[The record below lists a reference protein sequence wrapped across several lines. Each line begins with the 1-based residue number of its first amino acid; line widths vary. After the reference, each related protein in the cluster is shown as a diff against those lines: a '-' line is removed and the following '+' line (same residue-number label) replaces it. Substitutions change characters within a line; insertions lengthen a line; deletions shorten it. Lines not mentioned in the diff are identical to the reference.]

1 MNSDRKKINKI
12 YSQIDKIALKGKDN
26 YLEYCQYIDDS
37 IEKSDYDNLLQCLY
51 YSYYINIEKL
61 ITVDDVKNKTWNQI
75 RILTNLTLTKKI
87 KKLYDSKNVYQTSFD
102 IWSQDPK
109 YFIISISNPLS
120 VTYSSASA
128 STGIDVTRNN
138 STLNIDILN
147 PKIYEI
153 VISKAIWSGTPSIP
167 SNIEKYQEIRG
178 ITQSSSYE
186 LEIPTSF
193 DTQWLI
199 NTKERAPFRELN
211 YKFNL
216 STNKYLGQIIEIDD
230 YNDETKY
237 LIKNRQF
244 ARITKTRRNYL
255 EVSKVISYQPLIFDE
270 PLILEDYD
278 YSISDDEN
286 MYRKYVTAV
295 NLLTS

>member
-12 YSQIDKIALKGKDN
+12 YSQIDKIALKGKDS

-51 YSYYINIEKL
+51 YSYYIDIEKL

-75 RILTNLTLTKKI
+75 RILTNLTLSKKI
-87 KKLYDSKNVYQTSFD
+87 KKLYDSKYVYQTSFD

-120 VTYSSASA
+120 VNYSSASA
-128 STGIDVTRNN
+128 STGINVTRSN

-153 VISKAIWSGTPSIP
+153 VISKTTWIGTPSIP

-178 ITQSSSYE
+178 ITQSSYE

-255 EVSKVISYQPLIFDE
+255 EVNKIGATQSV
-270 PLILEDYD
+270 ILEDYD

>member
-1 MNSDRKKINKI
+1 MNSNRKKIDKI

-51 YSYYINIEKL
+51 YNYYIDIEKL

-75 RILTNLTLTKKI
+75 RILTNLTLAKKI
-87 KKLYDSKNVYQTSFD
+87 KKLYDNKNVYQTSFD
-102 IWSQDPK
+102 MWSQDPK
-109 YFIISISNPLS
+109 YFIIGLSNPLS

-128 STGIDVTRNN
+128 SAGIDVNRSN
-138 STLNIDILN
+138 STLSIDILN

-153 VISKAIWSGTPSIP
+153 EISKAIWSGTPSIP
-167 SNIEKYQEIRG
+167 SNIEKYQKIIG
-178 ITQSSSYE
+178 ITQSSYE

-199 NTKERAPFRELN
+199 NTKERSPFRELN

-255 EVSKVISYQPLIFDE
+255 EVNKIGATQSV
-270 PLILEDYD
+270 ILEDYD

>member
-51 YSYYINIEKL
+51 YNYYIDIEKL

-75 RILTNLTLTKKI
+75 RILTNLTLAKKI

-102 IWSQDPK
+102 MWSQDPK

-120 VTYSSASA
+120 ITYSSASA
-128 STGIDVTRNN
+128 SAGIDVTRSN
-138 STLNIDILN
+138 STLSIDILN

-153 VISKAIWSGTPSIP
+153 VISKTTWTGTPSMP
-167 SNIEKYQEIRG
+167 SNIEKYQEIIG
-178 ITQSSSYE
+178 ITQSSYE

-216 STNKYLGQIIEIDD
+216 STNKYLGQIIEIDN

-255 EVSKVISYQPLIFDE
+255 EVSKVISYQPLILDE
-270 PLILEDYD
+270 PLKLEDYD

>member
-51 YSYYINIEKL
+51 YNYYIDIEKL
-61 ITVDDVKNKTWNQI
+61 ITVDDVKKKTWNQI
-75 RILTNLTLTKKI
+75 RILTNLTLPKKI

-109 YFIISISNPLS
+109 YFIIELSNPLS

-153 VISKAIWSGTPSIP
+153 VISKATWSGTPSIP

-178 ITQSSSYE
+178 ITQSSYE

-211 YKFNL
+211 YQFNL

-237 LIKNRQF
+237 YIKNRQF
-244 ARITKTRRNYL
+244 SRITKTRRNYL
-255 EVSKVISYQPLIFDE
+255 EVNKIGATQSV
-270 PLILEDYD
+270 ILEDYD

>member
-1 MNSDRKKINKI
+1 MNPIEKKINKI
-12 YSQIDKIALKGKDN
+12 YSQIDKIATKGKDN

-37 IEKSDYDNLLQCLY
+37 IAKSDYDNILQCLY
-51 YSYYINIEKL
+51 YNYNIDIEKL
-61 ITVDDVKNKTWNQI
+61 LTVDDVKKKTWNQI
-75 RILTNLTLTKKI
+75 RILTNLTLAKKI
-87 KKLYDSKNVYQTSFD
+87 KKLYDSKKVYQTSFD
-102 IWSQDPK
+102 MWSQDPQ
-109 YFIISISNPLS
+109 YFIISLSSPLS
-120 VTYSSASA
+120 VTYSSTSA
-128 STGIDVTRNN
+128 STGIDITRSN
-138 STLNIDILN
+138 SIININILN

-153 VISKAIWSGTPSIP
+153 EISKAIWSGTPSIP
-167 SNIEKYQEIRG
+167 SNIEKYQKIIG
-178 ITQSSSYE
+178 ITQSSYE

-199 NTKERAPFRELN
+199 NTKERSPFRELN

-255 EVSKVISYQPLIFDE
+255 EVNKIGATQSV
-270 PLILEDYD
+270 ILEDYD

>member
-1 MNSDRKKINKI
+1 MNPDRKKINKI

-37 IEKSDYDNLLQCLY
+37 IEKFDYDNLLQCLY
-51 YSYYINIEKL
+51 YNYYIDIEKL

-75 RILTNLTLTKKI
+75 RILTNLTLAKKI
-87 KKLYDSKNVYQTSFD
+87 KKLYDSKKVYQTSFD
-102 IWSQDPK
+102 MWSQDPK
-109 YFIISISNPLS
+109 YFVINLSSPLS

-128 STGIDVTRNN
+128 STGINITRSNAI
-138 STLNIDILN
+138 LNINILN

-153 VISKAIWSGTPSIP
+153 EISKAIWSGTPSIP
-167 SNIEKYQEIRG
+167 SNIEMYQQIKG
-178 ITQSSSYE
+178 ITQSLYE

-199 NTKERAPFRELN
+199 NTKERSPFRELN

-255 EVSKVISYQPLIFDE
+255 EVNKIGATQSV
-270 PLILEDYD
+270 ILEDYD

>member
-1 MNSDRKKINKI
+1 MNSNRKKIDKI

-51 YSYYINIEKL
+51 YNYYIDIEKL

-75 RILTNLTLTKKI
+75 RILTNLTLAKKI
-87 KKLYDSKNVYQTSFD
+87 KKLYDNKNVYQTSFD
-102 IWSQDPK
+102 MWSQDPK
-109 YFIISISNPLS
+109 YFIIGLSNPLS

-128 STGIDVTRNN
+128 SAGIDVTRSN
-138 STLNIDILN
+138 STLSIDILN

-153 VISKAIWSGTPSIP
+153 EISKAIWSGTPSIP
-167 SNIEKYQEIRG
+167 SNIEKYQKIIG
-178 ITQSSSYE
+178 ITQSSYE

-199 NTKERAPFRELN
+199 NTKERSPFRELN

-255 EVSKVISYQPLIFDE
+255 EVNKIGATQSV
-270 PLILEDYD
+270 ILEDYD
-278 YSISDDEN
+278 YSLSDDEN

>member
-1 MNSDRKKINKI
+1 MNPDRKKINKI

-37 IEKSDYDNLLQCLY
+37 IEKFDYDNLLQCLY
-51 YSYYINIEKL
+51 YNYYIDIEKL

-75 RILTNLTLTKKI
+75 RILTNLTLAKKI
-87 KKLYDSKNVYQTSFD
+87 KKLYDSKKVYQTSFD
-102 IWSQDPK
+102 MWSQDPK
-109 YFIISISNPLS
+109 YFVINLSSPLS

-128 STGIDVTRNN
+128 SAGINITRSNAI
-138 STLNIDILN
+138 LNINILN

-153 VISKAIWSGTPSIP
+153 EISKAIWSGTPSIP
-167 SNIEKYQEIRG
+167 SNIEKYQEIIG
-178 ITQSSSYE
+178 ITQSSYE

-199 NTKERAPFRELN
+199 NTKERSPFRELN

-255 EVSKVISYQPLIFDE
+255 EVNKIGATQSV
-270 PLILEDYD
+270 ILEDYD

>member
-1 MNSDRKKINKI
+1 MNPDRKKINKI

-51 YSYYINIEKL
+51 YSYYIDIEKL

-109 YFIISISNPLS
+109 YFIIGLSNPLS

-128 STGIDVTRNN
+128 SAGIDVTRSN

-153 VISKAIWSGTPSIP
+153 VISKTTWTGTPSIP

-178 ITQSSSYE
+178 ITQSSYE
-186 LEIPTSF
+186 LEIPTTF

-199 NTKERAPFRELN
+199 NTKERSPFRELN

-216 STNKYLGQIIEIDD
+216 STNKYLGKIVEIDD

-295 NLLTS
+295 NLLIS

>member
-1 MNSDRKKINKI
+1 MNPDRKKINKI

-51 YSYYINIEKL
+51 YSYYIDIEKL

-109 YFIISISNPLS
+109 YFIIGLSNPLS

-128 STGIDVTRNN
+128 SAGIDVTRSN

-153 VISKAIWSGTPSIP
+153 VISKTTWTGTPSIP

-178 ITQSSSYE
+178 ITQSSYE
-186 LEIPTSF
+186 LEIPTTF

-199 NTKERAPFRELN
+199 NTKERSPFRELN

-216 STNKYLGQIIEIDD
+216 STNKYLGKIVEIDD

>member
-51 YSYYINIEKL
+51 YNYYIDIEKL

-75 RILTNLTLTKKI
+75 RILTNLTLAKKI

-128 STGIDVTRNN
+128 SAGIDVTRSN
-138 STLNIDILN
+138 STLNINILN

-255 EVSKVISYQPLIFDE
+255 EVSKVISYQPLILDE
-270 PLILEDYD
+270 PLKLEDYD

>member
-1 MNSDRKKINKI
+1 MNPDRKKINKI

-51 YSYYINIEKL
+51 YSYYIDIEKL

-109 YFIISISNPLS
+109 YFIIGLSNPLS

-128 STGIDVTRNN
+128 SAGIDVTRSN

-153 VISKAIWSGTPSIP
+153 VISKTTWTGTPSIP

-178 ITQSSSYE
+178 ITQSSYE
-186 LEIPTSF
+186 LEIPTTF

-199 NTKERAPFRELN
+199 NTKERSPFRELN

-216 STNKYLGQIIEIDD
+216 STNKYLGKIVEIDD

-295 NLLTS
+295 NL

>member
-1 MNSDRKKINKI
+1 MNPIEKKINKI
-12 YSQIDKIALKGKDN
+12 YSQIDKIATKGKDN

-37 IEKSDYDNLLQCLY
+37 IAKSDYDNILQCLY
-51 YSYYINIEKL
+51 YNYNIDIEKL
-61 ITVDDVKNKTWNQI
+61 LTVDDVKKKTWNQI
-75 RILTNLTLTKKI
+75 RILTNLTLSKKI
-87 KKLYDSKNVYQTSFD
+87 KKLYDSKKVYQTSFD
-102 IWSQDPK
+102 MWSQDPK
-109 YFIISISNPLS
+109 YFVIGLSSPLS
-120 VTYSSASA
+120 VTYSSATASA
-128 STGIDVTRNN
+128 GITITRSNAII
-138 STLNIDILN
+138 NINILN

-153 VISKAIWSGTPSIP
+153 EISKAIWTGTPSIP
-167 SNIEKYQEIRG
+167 SNIEMYQQIKG
-178 ITQSSSYE
+178 ITQSSYE

-193 DTQWLI
+193 DTQWVI

-255 EVSKVISYQPLIFDE
+255 EVKKISATQSV
-270 PLILEDYD
+270 ILEDYD
-278 YSISDDEN
+278 YSLSDDEN

-295 NLLTS
+295 NLLIS

>member
-1 MNSDRKKINKI
+1 MNPDRKKINKI

-37 IEKSDYDNLLQCLY
+37 IEKFDYDNLLQCLY
-51 YSYYINIEKL
+51 YNYYIDIEKL

-75 RILTNLTLTKKI
+75 RILTNLTLAKKI
-87 KKLYDSKNVYQTSFD
+87 KKLYDSKKVYQTSFD
-102 IWSQDPK
+102 MWSQDPK
-109 YFIISISNPLS
+109 YFVINLSSPLS

-128 STGIDVTRNN
+128 SAGINITRSNAI
-138 STLNIDILN
+138 LNINILN

-153 VISKAIWSGTPSIP
+153 EISKAIWSGTPSIP
-167 SNIEKYQEIRG
+167 SNIEMYQQIKG
-178 ITQSSSYE
+178 ITQSLYE

-199 NTKERAPFRELN
+199 NTKERSPFRELN

-255 EVSKVISYQPLIFDE
+255 EVNKIGATQSV
-270 PLILEDYD
+270 ILEDYD

>member
-1 MNSDRKKINKI
+1 
-12 YSQIDKIALKGKDN
+12 
-26 YLEYCQYIDDS
+26 
-37 IEKSDYDNLLQCLY
+37 
-51 YSYYINIEKL
+51 
-61 ITVDDVKNKTWNQI
+61 
-75 RILTNLTLTKKI
+75 
-87 KKLYDSKNVYQTSFD
+87 
-102 IWSQDPK
+102 
-109 YFIISISNPLS
+109 LS
-120 VTYSSASA
+120 
-128 STGIDVTRNN
+128 
-138 STLNIDILN
+138 IDILN

-153 VISKAIWSGTPSIP
+153 EISKAIWSGTPSIP
-167 SNIEKYQEIRG
+167 SNIEKYQKIIG
-178 ITQSSSYE
+178 ITQSSYE

-199 NTKERAPFRELN
+199 NTKERSPFRELN

-255 EVSKVISYQPLIFDE
+255 EVNKIGATQSV
-270 PLILEDYD
+270 ILEDYD

>member
-1 MNSDRKKINKI
+1 MKSDKRKITKIN
-12 YSQIDKIALKGKDN
+12 SQIDKIATKGKDN
-26 YLEYCQYIDDS
+26 FLEYCQYVDDC
-37 IEKSDYDNLLQCLY
+37 IFRSDYDNLLQCLY
-51 YSYYINIEKL
+51 HYYNIDIDKL
-61 ITVDDVKNKTWNQI
+61 NTIEDIKRKKVWDLI
-75 RILTNLTLTKKI
+75 RLNTNTSLSKKI

-109 YFIISISNPLS
+109 YVIIGLSKPLS

-128 STGIDVTRNN
+128 SAGIDVTRSN

-153 VISKAIWSGTPSIP
+153 VISKTTWTGTPSIP

-178 ITQSSSYE
+178 ITQSSYE
-186 LEIPTSF
+186 LEIPTTF

-199 NTKERAPFRELN
+199 NTKERSPFRELN

-216 STNKYLGQIIEIDD
+216 SANKYLGKIVEIDD

-244 ARITKTRRNYL
+244 SRITKTRRNHL
-255 EVSKVISYQPLIFDE
+255 EVNKVISYQPLIFDE

-286 MYRKYVTAV
+286 IYNKYVRAI
-295 NLLTS
+295 NLLIS

>member
-51 YSYYINIEKL
+51 YNYYIDIEKL
-61 ITVDDVKNKTWNQI
+61 ITVDDVKKKTWNQI
-75 RILTNLTLTKKI
+75 RILTNLTLPKKI

-109 YFIISISNPLS
+109 YFIIELSNPLS

-153 VISKAIWSGTPSIP
+153 VISKATWIGTPSIP

-178 ITQSSSYE
+178 ITQSSYE

-211 YKFNL
+211 YQFNL

-237 LIKNRQF
+237 YIKNRQF
-244 ARITKTRRNYL
+244 SRITKTRRNYL
-255 EVSKVISYQPLIFDE
+255 EVNKIGATQSV
-270 PLILEDYD
+270 ILEDYD

>member
-1 MNSDRKKINKI
+1 MNSNRKKIDKI

-51 YSYYINIEKL
+51 YNYYIDIEKL

-75 RILTNLTLTKKI
+75 RILTNLTLAKKI
-87 KKLYDSKNVYQTSFD
+87 KKLYDNKNVYQTSFD
-102 IWSQDPK
+102 MWSQDPK
-109 YFIISISNPLS
+109 YFIIGLSNPLS

-128 STGIDVTRNN
+128 SAGIDVTRSN
-138 STLNIDILN
+138 STLSIDILN

-153 VISKAIWSGTPSIP
+153 EISKAIWSGTPSIP
-167 SNIEKYQEIRG
+167 SNIEKYQKIIG
-178 ITQSSSYE
+178 ITQSSYE

-199 NTKERAPFRELN
+199 NTKERSPFRELN

-255 EVSKVISYQPLIFDE
+255 EVNKIGATQSV
-270 PLILEDYD
+270 ILEDYD

>member
-1 MNSDRKKINKI
+1 
-12 YSQIDKIALKGKDN
+12 
-26 YLEYCQYIDDS
+26 LEYCQYIDDS

-51 YSYYINIEKL
+51 YSYYIDIEKL

-128 STGIDVTRNN
+128 SAGIDVTRSN
-138 STLNIDILN
+138 STLNINILN

-255 EVSKVISYQPLIFDE
+255 EVSKAISYQPLILDE

>member
-51 YSYYINIEKL
+51 YNYYIDIEKL

-75 RILTNLTLTKKI
+75 RILTNLTLAKKI

-102 IWSQDPK
+102 MWSQDPK

-128 STGIDVTRNN
+128 SAGIDVTRSN
-138 STLNIDILN
+138 STLNINILN

-255 EVSKVISYQPLIFDE
+255 EVSKAISYQPLILDE